1 MVQHLCLPIRFQMI
15 NTAKFKGGP
24 LLFEKLLPEVAKE
37 SRISVTYYEVG
48 ISLMRIS
55 AMGQAE

>member
-1 MVQHLCLPIRFQMI
+1 MI

-24 LLFEKLLPEVAKE
+24 LLFENLLPVVAKE
-37 SRISVTYYEVG
+37 SGISITYYGVG

-55 AMGQAE
+55 AMDLAE

>member
-1 MVQHLCLPIRFQMI
+1 MI